1 MRQIDP
7 SPRCSLHGLLGAQGR
22 LMGCC
27 VSLPLPVAC
36 SVWQGCVRGGSGW
49 RRALTDPRLLR
60 LTPRPPMYAARH
72 HVLGSPAPCSQPF
85 RKSVVAQP
93 LRSKARI
100 WGFRENVVDQP
111 WRSKARIWGTWCSG
125 ITSVPHA
132 EGPGLK
138 SQCVHAPQ
146 WRSEPLRCAPARK
159 QATHQPALCRTSE
172 LVVAEGACRC
182 GNNSGILGKR
192 GHMV

>member
-1 MRQIDP
+1 MRSLGAACLCCLECKTVEQAAMSHGQIDP

-36 SVWQGCVRGGSGW
+36 SVWQGCVRGGSKW

-60 LTPRPPMYAARH
+60 LTLRPPMCAARH

-100 WGFRENVVDQP
+100 WGFRENVVGQP

-125 ITSVPHA
+125 ITSAPHA

-138 SQCVHAPQ
+138 SQCVHELW
-146 WRSEPLRCAPARK
+146 WRRG
-159 QATHQPALCRTSE
+159 
-172 LVVAEGACRC
+172 GAGR
-182 GNNSGILGKR
+182 
-192 GHMV
+192 